1 MVVVVAKSSLFVQS
15 CRRSLHKVDVVCT
28 KFCTKKEESWQVNF
42 DIKTASY
49 LITTSFRSLS
59 SEVDLNYYRKTYK
72 IAIYQLDVDKGKIIS
87 ICNKFVKL
95 IFGVFPHQ
103 QNPTVFLENNTFK
116 ENIVQGLLAF

>member
-1 MVVVVAKSSLFVQS
+1 M
-15 CRRSLHKVDVVCT
+15 
-28 KFCTKKEESWQVNF
+28 
-42 DIKTASY
+42 
-49 LITTSFRSLS
+49 
-59 SEVDLNYYRKTYK
+59 DLNYYRKTYK